1 MIRFDGRQYV
11 NFILDNSANHAKKN
25 SDKNMNFPSFSNEI
39 AYQMIEKFYGEIKE
53 QFELQFKFLQFKSF
67 NKYQDRIA
75 SLLANALFLFGLLV
89 FQCSHC

>member
-1 MIRFDGRQYV
+1 MQ
-11 NFILDNSANHAKKN
+11 KN
-25 SDKNMNFPSFSNEI
+25 SNKNMNFTSFSNEI

-53 QFELQFKFLQFKSF
+53 QFELQFKFLQFKCF

-89 FQCSHC
+89 FQCSLC

>member
-1 MIRFDGRQYV
+1 
-11 NFILDNSANHAKKN
+11 
-25 SDKNMNFPSFSNEI
+25 MNFPSFSIRNSISE
-39 AYQMIEKFYGEIKE
+39 MIEKFYGEIKE

-89 FQCSHC
+89 FQCSLC